1 MADGS
6 SYDLGLPA
14 NAPESVKARLMAAR
28 LLAQSAA
35 QQTAPYTSK
44 GVVGLKAIEGLM
56 GGLQERSAINEAQ
69 QGQAAQ
75 RAMMA
80 NYLLN
85 GTSTPAMTAAG
96 AGASGGA
103 ALATPGMIPG
113 SAPTGPANALPS
125 GGDSTR
131 DLAIRTIYGEAGGE
145 SDTGKAGVA
154 SVLKNRLA
162 SGQFGPD
169 MQSVILA
176 PKQFSLWNAGDPA
189 GDNARKLSA
198 NSPTYQR
205 IGSIYDGVMSGQTP
219 DPTGGATHYY
229 NPRAASPAWGPKL
242 AAQNDVTIGNHRFVG
257 AGPSGP
263 NGASSVA
270 AAAPTASSAPIG
282 DATVLAARN
291 RLASGTGTDADRAT
305 VSTYLQQQNTPAPS
319 RTASADVPAPNAQPV
334 ASSSL
339 PPGVTPDMLGPGA
352 SAPSPFGA
360 MPQSMAQAPATPDA
374 ATLAAALRGS
384 ASGSGPGATP
394 LPATVQPS
402 SPFGAM
408 PTSMNQAPAAV
419 PGPTMANAPP
429 PSPQPSPFG
438 AGPQPMQGNGGADPA
453 MLAALLQRG
462 APNPAMGSPAPDPS
476 IMQAGGPTAPQAP
489 PLSSNALAM
498 GDLAPGGP
506 GPAALDPS
514 GAAMAPLPATGLST
528 GSLPGFDNVTPN
540 GGVQQSMIGDSGF
553 TGTDGAQPGTSY
565 NTPGGP
571 QDGSIVTALQ
581 GNLPSPAQMA
591 MGASDLAPPPQPGQ
605 PSPAVMAAALRQP
618 AGPSAP
624 PAPTPAPTSAPAPMV
639 PPAPAGIDQSAGPAP
654 IAALGASPDPSD
666 VAGNATRA
674 MQAAG
679 MDVTGLPGASAD
691 ASRAVLAAR
700 NGAPPPANLG
710 PVDPSQ
716 LGPSAQASLLKDA
729 QSGAPLPTMAGA
741 NVPPPDLSGLA
752 GSTTPPPGLGL
763 PIMARAS
770 SNPPAALQQDFA
782 GLGRSSPQGVAPQAS
797 MQASALPQSGP
808 TPPSRPSNTALG
820 LNPDA
825 PAPGAATAGPAP
837 VSPQML
843 ASLLAQ
849 QPMGLPGQGG
859 GDPSSPQ
866 NFMRQ
871 EAQRAQGGP
880 SPVVL
885 GAALRGQI
893 AAAAP
898 ASSAPTSGQ
907 DDGNP
912 LAAIGRL
919 FGQGGGQGQSGGN
932 PLASLP
938 IVGQF
943 FGGGQQQGAGPGG
956 QAASPPAYGGQPAG
970 SSFTPGGQG
979 SQSAQGG
986 AAQGSQATVPGLG
999 MSQQQAIALLSN
1011 PYTTPQQAELIMSR
1025 LAPQPMKLSQGE
1037 GLVGRRPD
1045 GTYGNLYTQAPSADW
1060 TYDHEA
1066 GTITNKA
1073 TGDQRQVS
1081 AAPRVMSP
1089 GQQLVGPNGVQAA
1102 VPQTPDYKPVPGTG
1116 TAMNS
1121 RDGSSIA
1128 LPGGA
1133 GASVHSL
1140 RVNGV
1145 DVPVMVTP
1153 DPNGGAPKV
1162 QMLTPGASG
1171 APGLSAA
1178 APGTPAAAAG
1188 PLDAVAPLVKQ
1199 AGQMKADEAAQV
1211 KDADTQVG
1219 EQAKIAQ
1226 AGRDA
1231 RQKLAQLDQLEQ
1243 LSGKFGNNIGTKLN
1257 AKFNEYGW
1265 PTQSGSDQEAFKGM
1279 VGALAVGERPAG
1291 SGALRVAEMDAFKSN
1306 LGDLSTNQAGRIAAI
1321 NRYRTVLQRDAQMG
1335 DLASDPTISP
1345 PDRAVRLRTLSQT
1358 PYAQVGGVDGA
1369 SAASP
1374 QGGPATASATAPQQQ
1389 APAPVQGARQ
1399 APNGNWYVADP
1410 NRPGKYMM
1418 VQ

>member
-44 GVVGLKAIEGLM
+44 AVVGLKAIEGLM
-56 GGLQERSAINEAQ
+56 GGLQERSAIQEAQ

-103 ALATPGMIPG
+103 APATPGMIPG

-169 MQSVILA
+169 MQSVIMA

-189 GDNARKLSA
+189 GDNARKLST

-319 RTASADVPAPNAQPV
+319 RTASADAPAPNAQPV

-339 PPGVTPDMLGPGA
+339 PPGVTPDMLGPGTA
-352 SAPSPFGA
+352 SSPFGA
-360 MPQSMAQAPATPDA
+360 MPPSMAQAPASPDN

-384 ASGSGPGATP
+384 AGGSGPGATP
-394 LPATVQPS
+394 LPATVQPGN
-402 SPFGAM
+402 PFGAM
-408 PTSMNQAPAAV
+408 PDSMNQAPAAV
-419 PGPTMANAPP
+419 PGPTMASAPP
-429 PSPQPSPFG
+429 LSPQPSPFG

-453 MLAALLQRG
+453 MLAGLLRQG
-462 APNPAMGSPAPDPS
+462 APTPAMGSPAPDPS
-476 IMQAGGPTAPQAP
+476 IMQAGGPTPPQAP

-514 GAAMAPLPATGLST
+514 GAALPPMPATGLST

-591 MGASDLAPPPQPGQ
+591 MGASDLALPPQPGQ
-605 PSPAVMAAALRQP
+605 PSPAVLAAALRQP

-624 PAPTPAPTSAPAPMV
+624 PAPTPAPTSAPAPLV
-639 PPAPAGIDQSAGPAP
+639 PPTSAGIDQSAGPAP

-679 MDVTGLPGASAD
+679 MDVTGLPGASPK
-691 ASRAVLAAR
+691 
-700 NGAPPPANLG
+700 PPG
-710 PVDPSQ
+710 P
-716 LGPSAQASLLKDA
+716 
-729 QSGAPLPTMAGA
+729 PLPTMAGA

-752 GSTTPPPGLGL
+752 GSTTPPAASGL
-763 PIMARAS
+763 PIMAQTS

-782 GLGRSSPQGVAPQAS
+782 GLGQPVQGGARSPE
-797 MQASALPQSGP
+797 P
-808 TPPSRPSNTALG
+808 TSRPGAQAARQPGVTDAPTVPLPPTKPVNQALLG

-837 VSPQML
+837 ASPQMM

-866 NFMRQ
+866 AFMRQ
-871 EAQRAQGGP
+871 EAQRAAGGGYSNPTARALAGQTAP
-880 SPVVL
+880 SPTS
-885 GAALRGQI
+885 
-893 AAAAP
+893 P
-898 ASSAPTSGQ
+898 SPTSGQ

-912 LAAIGRL
+912 LSAIGRL

-938 IVGQF
+938 LVGQF
-943 FGGGQQQGAGPGG
+943 FGGGQQSGAGPGG
-956 QAASPPAYGGQPAG
+956 QAASSPAYGGQPAG

-979 SQSAQGG
+979 AQPAQGG
-986 AAQGSQATVPGLG
+986 AGQQGGQGSQAAVPGLG

-1011 PYTTPQQAELIMSR
+1011 PYTTPQQAEMIMNR
-1025 LAPQPMKLSQGE
+1025 LNPQPMKLSQGE

-1045 GTYGNLYTQAPSADW
+1045 GSYGNLYTQAPSADW
-1060 TYDHEA
+1060 SYNADS

-1073 TGDQRQVS
+1073 TGEQHQMS

-1089 GQQLVGPNGVQAA
+1089 GQQLVGPNGGVQAS
-1102 VPQTPDYKPVPGTG
+1102 VPMTPDYKPVAG
-1116 TAMNS
+1116 TATALNS

-1133 GASVHSL
+1133 GSTVHTMK
-1140 RVNGV
+1140 VGGV
-1145 DVPVMVTP
+1145 DVPVRITP
-1153 DPNGGAPKV
+1153 DPNGGQPKV
-1162 QMLTPGASG
+1162 ELMTPGGDQASAG
-1171 APGLSAA
+1171 QPGGPVSFN
-1178 APGTPAAAAG
+1178 GTPQAGGAAQGG
-1188 PLDAVAPLVKQ
+1188 PLGGIAPLVQQ

-1211 KDADTQVG
+1211 KEAGSQVD
-1219 EQAKIAQ
+1219 EQAKIATAGQ
-1226 AGRDA
+1226 AA
-1231 RQKLAQLDQLEQ
+1231 RVKLAQLDQLDA
-1243 LSGKFGNNIGTKLN
+1243 LSGKFGNNLGTKANAYLN
-1257 AKFNEYGW
+1257 QIGIVPN
-1265 PTQSGSDQEAFKGM
+1265 QSGSDQAAYQGIL
-1279 VGALAVGERPAG
+1279 GAMAVGERPTG
-1291 SGALRVAEMDAFKSN
+1291 SGALRNTEMDAFRN
-1306 LGDLSTNQAGRIAAI
+1306 DLGGMTQNQAGRQAAA
-1321 NRYRTVLQRDAQMG
+1321 NRLRTILQRDADMG
-1335 DLASDPTISP
+1335 DLASDTSQPVGQ
-1345 PDRAVRLRTLSQT
+1345 RAQALRALSMQ
-1358 PYAQVGGVDGA
+1358 PFNQVGGADGSGA
-1369 SAASP
+1369 TPAPGAAP
-1374 QGGPATASATAPQQQ
+1374 QGQGAPQMASATPPQ
-1389 APAPVQGARQ
+1389 ATGNLPTIASPADAMRLPAGTRFRDPSGQVRVVPGAAR
-1399 APNGNWYVADP
+1399 
-1410 NRPGKYMM
+1410 
-1418 VQ
+1418 